1 MPVSGALWSNGL
13 RLLSRTGMTRLAASR
28 LAACGL
34 LLGTLALGGCGTG
47 IRTGPINAALAG
59 TASAETAQAPAPA
72 GNFEDTTIGVS
83 FSGGGTRA
91 SAFAFGVLRELGRTQ
106 IAGEGGRKSALIE
119 QVDIV
124 SSVSGGSITAAYFAL
139 KGPDILQDFR
149 KRFLMKNV
157 EENLRTEVSLPNLVR
172 LSNSAS
178 LNDSTGL
185 QTWLDEHLFKGA
197 TFRDVFSRGRPKLL
211 INASDIFNR
220 TPFVYNQETFSSLCS
235 DLSTYPLSEAVAA
248 SAAVPLV
255 FAPVVITNY
264 ADRCQYEAPRWS
276 QRALRNPNAP
286 AVLKANAEAVQ
297 RYRAKSDVQY
307 VKLMDGGLTDNL
319 GLTGILLERLSAS
332 QPYEPLTEREAV
344 KMKRLLFIIVDAGR
358 PPGGD
363 WAKNVATGASDLI
376 QAVAD
381 TAVDANIR
389 NTYDTFSNNMRDWNR
404 ELIEWRCGLPQE
416 RVNALIGEG
425 QQWNCRN
432 VSFHIVKVTF
442 DQIADPVTRSGLEK
456 IPTRFNLAEKDV
468 DVVLDSAGLI
478 LRRNSAFQRF
488 LSTAQ

>member
-1 MPVSGALWSNGL
+1 
-13 RLLSRTGMTRLAASR
+13 LLS
-28 LAACGL
+28 
-34 LLGTLALGGCGTG
+34 TLALGGCGTG
-47 IRTGPINAALAG
+47 IRTGPINAALAD
-59 TASAETAQAPAPA
+59 TAGAETAEAPAPA
-72 GNFEDTTIGVS
+72 GNFEDTTVGMS

-91 SAFAFGVLRELGRTQ
+91 SAFAFGVLREFGRTQ
-106 IAGEGGRKSALIE
+106 VNGEGGRKSTLLE

-124 SSVSGGSITAAYFAL
+124 SSVSGGSVTAAYFAL
-139 KGPDILQDFR
+139 KGPAILQDFR
-149 KRFLMKNV
+149 QKFLSKNV
-157 EENLRTEVSLPNLVR
+157 EENLRTEVSLPNLLR

-185 QTWLDEHLFKGA
+185 QTWLDENLFHAA
-197 TFRDVFSRGRPKLL
+197 TYRDVFARGRPRLL
-211 INASDIFNR
+211 INASDIYNR

-235 DLSTYPLSEAVAA
+235 DLSSYPLSEAVAA

-255 FAPVVITNY
+255 FAPVVMTNY

-286 AVLKANAEAVQ
+286 AVLKANAETVQ
-297 RYRAKSDVQY
+297 RYRAKSDVQF

-344 KMKRLLFIIVDAGR
+344 KMKRLLFVIVDAGR

-363 WAKNVATGASDLI
+363 WAKNVSTGATDLI

-381 TAVDANIR
+381 TAVDANVR
-389 NTYDTFSNNMRDWNR
+389 NTYDTFSNQLRDWNR
-404 ELIEWRCGLPQE
+404 ELIEWRCRLPQD
-416 RVNALIGEG
+416 RVTALIGEG
-425 QQWNCRN
+425 KPWNCRD
-432 VSFHIVKVTF
+432 VSFHVVKVTF
-442 DQIADPVTRSGLEK
+442 DQVADPVTRADLEK
-456 IPTRFNLAEKDV
+456 IPTRFNLAEKNIDLL
-468 DVVLDSAGLI
+468 LDSAGLI

-488 LSTAQ
+488 LASAQ